1 MFLRQFTKFAQFCP
15 SAPIHGAFQKE
26 AKNMANSFAIPA
38 KDSQPR
44 VLLTRAETLAALR
57 IGETTLH
64 WLARTKKL
72 NAIKIGA
79 RVLFSAV
86 EVERLA
92 RRGCSLTAG
101 EKRAATK
108 RSQDANSGKW
118 EDPPSTPATE
128 ADKRKRARDTEGV

>member
-1 MFLRQFTKFAQFCP
+1 
-15 SAPIHGAFQKE
+15 
-26 AKNMANSFAIPA
+26 MANSFAIPA
-38 KDSQPR
+38 IDSKPPR
-44 VLLTRAETLAALR
+44 FLLTRAETLAALR

-79 RVLFSAV
+79 RVLFSAT

-101 EKRAATK
+101 EKRAATR
-108 RSQDANSGKW
+108 RSQDQAQRANSSKS
-118 EDPPSTPATE
+118 EDHPSTPAAE
-128 ADKRKRARDTEGV
+128 ADKRKRALDTEGV